1 MPNKKGTKEVG
12 PGEALNCKLP
22 LAKAALS
29 WEPLPARTWVLPEAL
44 NLDPDFG
51 ENVPIFSEM
60 VSLSDVWGKDFNL
73 DVGIWE
79 CGFAGS
85 GVEW

>member
-1 MPNKKGTKEVG
+1 MQERRCSFLVPNKKGTKEVG

-29 WEPLPARTWVLPEAL
+29 WEPLPPRTWLLPEKG

-60 VSLSDVWGKDFNL
+60 GRVSHV
-73 DVGIWE
+73 
-79 CGFAGS
+79 
-85 GVEW
+85 